1 MTDTNFLAKLTPNL
15 DWNLKSVIYTRVS
28 MHFRNGHQKKTK
40 PFTKEEHYQKIWN
53 NFKKLILKLSIAE
66 MTSLYLS

>member
-1 MTDTNFLAKLTPNL
+1 MTDTNFLAKLTPKL
-15 DWNLKSVIYTRVS
+15 DWILKSVIYTRVS

-40 PFTKEEHYQKIWN
+40 PFTKGKHQQIWN

-66 MTSLYLS
+66 VTSLYLS